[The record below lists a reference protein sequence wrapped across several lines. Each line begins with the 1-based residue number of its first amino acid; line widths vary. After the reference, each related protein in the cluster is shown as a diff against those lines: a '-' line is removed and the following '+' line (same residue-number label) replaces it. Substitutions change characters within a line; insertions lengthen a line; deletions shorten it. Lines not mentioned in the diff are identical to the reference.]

1 MTEQL
6 EQYVNSN
13 FAAIGYDNGILRR
26 IRNVANNSKPNPDR
40 LFVAEGIWMNQHI
53 LSEGTHVECL
63 VVCTAYVYTPEAEAA
78 VMALAQRTPNRF
90 VVSAKTFDRIA
101 EKDKPDGIITL
112 AQLPSY
118 DIARFAPDNKGLVLV
133 IDGVEIPGNIGTMLR
148 VADGAGADAVF
159 LCNRKARLTHPK
171 LIHSSMLAIL
181 TVPVYEFDSVQAC
194 ADWLHCKGF
203 AIYLADSR
211 AENMYYELPYGHR
224 TAFVLGSERY
234 GIDRAWYEQTK
245 DLVAIP
251 MLGKCDSLNVGVAA
265 TVLLYEASIKN
276 KLGAKRRN

>member
-1 MTEQL
+1 MSAEL
-6 EQYVNSN
+6 EAFVQKN
-13 FAAIGYDNGILRR
+13 FAAIGYDNGIVKR
-26 IRNVANNSKPNPDR
+26 IKGVANNTKPNPDK

-53 LSEGTHVECL
+53 LAEGTYVECL

-78 VMALAQRTPNRF
+78 VYALAERTPNRF

-101 EKDKPDGIITL
+101 EKDKPDGILTL
-112 AQLPSY
+112 AKLPTY
-118 DIARFAPDNKGLVLV
+118 DIARFCPDNKGIVLV

-148 VADGAGADAVF
+148 VADGAGVDAVF

-181 TVPVYEFDSVQAC
+181 TVPVYEFDSVDAC
-194 ADWLHCKGF
+194 AETLAKKGF
-203 AIYLADSR
+203 AVYLADSR
-211 AENMYYELPYGHR
+211 AEKMYYELPYGNR

-234 GIDRAWYEQTK
+234 GIDRAWYTK
-245 DLVAIP
+245 TDRLVAIP

-276 KLGAKRRN
+276 KLGEKR